1 MRKRSKNQRD
11 DGIDR
16 ENHGMGA
23 GEDRRSAALDG
34 RASVWTAESHLCEHV
49 FQGRRQARQHS
60 RHIPQPVPA
69 IEPAPAPGPAP
80 RPRAVASFTQ
90 RVYFVSCWP
99 GSCCDGLSASPNW
112 APCGLSAGHGTGND
126 IRARACPRGERRAPK
141 LHASCVRAPALPEP
155 RQSWCGCAHWR
166 SGPSP
171 SARPL
176 SWAAEL
182 CSRGNKI

>member
-1 MRKRSKNQRD
+1 MRTRSKNQRD
-11 DGIDR
+11 EGIDR

-112 APCGLSAGHGTGND
+112 APSGLSATRDQFLAGHGTGHD
-126 IRARACPRGERRAPK
+126 IRARACPRERQGSETARQLRACT
-141 LHASCVRAPALPEP
+141 S
-155 RQSWCGCAHWR
+155 
-166 SGPSP
+166 
-171 SARPL
+171 SA
-176 SWAAEL
+176 
-182 CSRGNKI
+182 

>member
-1 MRKRSKNQRD
+1 MGWARGRTDGLQRLT
-11 DGIDR
+11 GGPASGR
-16 ENHGMGA
+16 PNRTSASTSFRGA
-23 GEDRRSAALDG
+23 GRPDS
-34 RASVWTAESHLCEHV
+34 TAVTSPNRYL
-49 FQGRRQARQHS
+49 
-60 RHIPQPVPA
+60 PLNQPRPA
-69 IEPAPAPGPAP
+69 PAP